1 MNEDVVKIYSGKPEV
16 QCTAVGSDN
25 LTTARNTLVYEAG
38 DIKVN
43 KRWSL
48 PNGSF
53 EWFAKMDTVTLK
65 RMNIQVTHCVRVEI
79 DAHLD
84 SSPTTTIIWRLSGD
98 DDRQEE
104 RVMSL
109 IQRLEPE
116 MLSAYSE
123 GIAELKRAPIWK
135 ERS

>member
-1 MNEDVVKIYSGKPEV
+1 MNEDVVKIYSGKPE
-16 QCTAVGSDN
+16 CTAVGSDN

-65 RMNIQVTHCVRVEI
+65 RMNIQ
-79 DAHLD
+79 
-84 SSPTTTIIWRLSGD
+84 
-98 DDRQEE
+98 
-104 RVMSL
+104 
-109 IQRLEPE
+109 
-116 MLSAYSE
+116 
-123 GIAELKRAPIWK
+123 
-135 ERS
+135 

>member
-1 MNEDVVKIYSGKPEV
+1 MYSGGFG
-16 QCTAVGSDN
+16 QSDH
-25 LTTARNTLVYEAG
+25 RQKNTLVYEAG

-65 RMNIQVTHCVRVEI
+65 RMNIQDSLCNVEI

-84 SSPTTTIIWRLSGD
+84 SSQRRRSFGDFLETTTDKRNGY
-98 DDRQEE
+98 
-104 RVMSL
+104 
-109 IQRLEPE
+109 EPDTE
-116 MLSAYSE
+116 ARNRRCYPR
-123 GIAELKRAPIWK
+123 IAKV
-135 ERS
+135 